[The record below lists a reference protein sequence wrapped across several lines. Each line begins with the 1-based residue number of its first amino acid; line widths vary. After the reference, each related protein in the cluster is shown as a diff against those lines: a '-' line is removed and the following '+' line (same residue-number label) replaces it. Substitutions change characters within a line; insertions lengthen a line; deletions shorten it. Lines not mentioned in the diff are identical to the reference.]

1 MALHEDILSRP
12 TSMALHK
19 DILSRLKCMALH
31 RDIFSVGSRVWPY
44 IKIFFEFFGVH
55 TTFFQN
61 AIHFKIIFWAYIS
74 DICGREQ
81 FFKVGLN
88 YTE

>member
-44 IKIFFEFFGVH
+44 IKFFFG
-55 TTFFQN
+55 FLL
-61 AIHFKIIFWAYIS
+61 YI
-74 DICGREQ
+74 Q
-81 FFKVGLN
+81 HFFKMQYILRLFLGHIFQASVEESSFLK
-88 YTE
+88 